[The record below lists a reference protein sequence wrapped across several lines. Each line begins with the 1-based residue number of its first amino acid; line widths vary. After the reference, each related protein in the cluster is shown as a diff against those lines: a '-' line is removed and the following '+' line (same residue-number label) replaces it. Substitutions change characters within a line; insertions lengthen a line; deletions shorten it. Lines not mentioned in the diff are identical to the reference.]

1 MYQIVLLNEDNNI
14 IKQGKFMNL
23 KKFLLIDL

>member
-1 MYQIVLLNEDNNI
+1 MYQVVFLNLHNNI
-14 IKQGKFMNL
+14 TKQGKFMNL